1 MFLTDFHLD
10 IANAVCNSVSDLLI
24 LALPIPVVWNLA
36 LTRRK
41 KITLSLVFAM
51 GSAGCIV
58 SIIRLRSIIVYLQ
71 QGNNDLTFTITD
83 FVVWSAIETM
93 MSMVSGCGIIFGV
106 VVSNSCQVCTCVPT
120 LKPLFETYFR
130 GIFSGSNNDS
140 KMTGK
145 YFRTDG
151 RPTDHSRRA
160 SNLDAFYGDIEL
172 NRHKNKAQITAN
184 NVDSDTESTYEIL
197 SHRPTVIA
205 DHVGD
210 DRNTNSIVIS
220 RSYQIKT
227 TADS

>member
-1 MFLTDFHLD
+1 
-10 IANAVCNSVSDLLI
+10 
-24 LALPIPVVWNLA
+24 
-36 LTRRK
+36 
-41 KITLSLVFAM
+41 VFAM

-71 QGNNDLTFTITD
+71 QGNSDLTFTITD

-93 MSMVSGCGIIFGV
+93 MSMVSGCRTTFGV

-197 SHRPTVIA
+197 SHRPTIIA